1 MRSAALIGAVLLS
14 CACASAPRPGPTEQ
28 GIAVLVPAGEKVL
41 ARRQAVESLLPLFLT
56 PAARREKSAAIDQ
69 ALFSAPKKLKSFIGS
84 LKLSKAG
91 SGVVEVKIDALSAAL
106 QGAGLVRPP
115 GYSSGPEVLLIALGD
130 RAVGPTSTEHYAAD
144 VLETA
149 LFGRGIQA
157 QDADDDIVKLKQP
170 ITAKTEA
177 GTVEQAA
184 AGGWS
189 ALAAGTVADVARR
202 EVQSSSWRGRA
213 RYSLSLYGA
222 DRSTEPARLDAD
234 GEALNVSSASAVM
247 DAIEAAAQ
255 EAATRVEKAM
265 ARRHVGRTTIGV
277 LVSGYKDPAFLNR
290 VVGDL
295 RRIEGVEG
303 AALISWQGL
312 EEMALIHAFAGSFTA
327 DALAAKLINSDPTLR
342 ITAVETED
350 GRITIAG
357 PQTPASEDRGQ
368 EE

>member
-1 MRSAALIGAVLLS
+1 
-14 CACASAPRPGPTEQ
+14 
-28 GIAVLVPAGEKVL
+28 
-41 ARRQAVESLLPLFLT
+41 
-56 PAARREKSAAIDQ
+56 
-69 ALFSAPKKLKSFIGS
+69 
-84 LKLSKAG
+84 
-91 SGVVEVKIDALSAAL
+91 
-106 QGAGLVRPP
+106 
-115 GYSSGPEVLLIALGD
+115 
-130 RAVGPTSTEHYAAD
+130 
-144 VLETA
+144 
-149 LFGRGIQA
+149 
-157 QDADDDIVKLKQP
+157 VKLQHP

-189 ALAAGTVADVARR
+189 ALAVGTVANVARR
-202 EVQSSSWRGRA
+202 EVQSNSWRGRA
-213 RYSLSLYGA
+213 RYSLGLYGA
-222 DRSTEPARLDAD
+222 DASTMPARFDAD
-234 GEALNVSSASAVM
+234 GEALNVSSASAVL

-255 EAATRVEKAM
+255 EAATRVDKAM

-277 LVSGYKDPAFLNR
+277 LVSGYKDPAFLNLF
-290 VVGDL
+290 VVDL
-295 RRIEGVEG
+295 RLIESVEG

-312 EEMALIHAFAGSFTA
+312 DEMALMHAYSGTLTA